1 MHVHV
6 RSGDG
11 EAKFWLEP
19 FVQLAKNYR
28 YTPQQIRQ
36 IQGIVE
42 ARRDELTTAWE
53 KHFSHRG
60 D

>member
-19 FVQLAKNYR
+19 EVQLAKNCR
-28 YTPQQIRQ
+28 YTPQQLRQ
-36 IQGIVE
+36 IQSIVE
-42 ARRDELTTAWE
+42 AHQGELTAAWR
-53 KHFSHRG
+53 KHFRRRG
-60 D
+60 N

>member
-11 EAKFWLEP
+11 EARFWLEP
-19 FVQLAKNYR
+19 EVQLAKNYR

-42 ARRDELTTAWE
+42 AHRDELTAAWR
-53 KHFSHRG
+53 KHFRHRG